1 MDPFLE
7 GQKWRDFHTSALYV
21 TRRLLTAR
29 LKPRY
34 SVDIEES
41 VYLQEEFDDDLR
53 FPDISVSQHDSE
65 ASFVSSGSLAVAI
78 EPMVYTV
85 PKLRRS

>member
-1 MDPFLE
+1 MPSPFPGMDPFLE

-41 VYLQEEFDDDLR
+41 VY
-53 FPDISVSQHDSE
+53 E
-65 ASFVSSGSLAVAI
+65 ASLDYQQAV
-78 EPMVYTV
+78 V
-85 PKLRRS
+85 PALTPADARWVRQVLDAWQGART